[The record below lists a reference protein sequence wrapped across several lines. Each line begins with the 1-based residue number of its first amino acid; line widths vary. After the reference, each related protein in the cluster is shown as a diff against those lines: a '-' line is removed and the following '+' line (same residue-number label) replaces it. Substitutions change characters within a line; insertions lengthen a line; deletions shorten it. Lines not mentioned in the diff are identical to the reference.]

1 MMNESQLSTVGCSL
15 LSIGAVIGVLCFP
28 LYGNESVSAQ
38 AEPVKESREPIV
50 YINPEVPS
58 VNLPAYD
65 GQRYEAVVPDT
76 LDLAERVGLAVRG
89 LTGVTNPEA
98 DYEVYWAANLKNNPP
113 FMWHDF
119 NDHIQGKFHEALP
132 LMRLASGSREN
143 MEVDKRWMEITIQMQ
158 GPDGLLY
165 YPKKGRPWATVG
177 LMSEQTGPM
186 VEADHFTEPYVN
198 GRMAAATAIYYRL
211 TGEERWKQVG
221 ARIVD
226 GLARQAVDR
235 GDYAYFS
242 TGIYGENQVSEP
254 NAPIPDPWTNMS
266 FGWIALGLAQF
277 YATTG
282 YEPALELSGKLARFT
297 RYHGGMFTPD
307 YKFTGING
315 HIHGHF
321 HPLLGML
328 EYAVAADDWEMIQF
342 VRKNYEFTCA
352 YIRPLVG
359 YVPETLDPE
368 HSSSKN
374 RPFSEICGVADMI
387 HMALKLT
394 LAGAGDYWDD
404 VDRLARNQFAEGQ
417 LTSSDWVYEM
427 VKDKPVT
434 APYKAHVSTD
444 RVPERCVGCFGCWIT
459 AHDFFDPDYTGAGMI
474 HCCTGNGTRAIYY
487 IWENILH
494 WNDGQLNVNLL
505 LNRASPWADVES
517 WIPYEGRV
525 DVKMKKAC
533 NLSIRIPEWVRPGE
547 VNVQVAPSPKSNG
560 RTSKGK
566 RRKVS
571 FQGRFVLCGKV
582 QAKDIVTLTFPLSE
596 RTDKINIQGKD
607 YTIIRKG
614 NDVVHIDPPGKHNP
628 LYQREKYRQ
637 DQVQWKTV
645 ERFVARK
652 PIVW

>member
-1 MMNESQLSTVGCSL
+1 
-15 LSIGAVIGVLCFP
+15 
-28 LYGNESVSAQ
+28 
-38 AEPVKESREPIV
+38 
-50 YINPEVPS
+50 
-58 VNLPAYD
+58 
-65 GQRYEAVVPDT
+65 
-76 LDLAERVGLAVRG
+76 
-89 LTGVTNPEA
+89 
-98 DYEVYWAANLKNNPP
+98 
-113 FMWHDF
+113 
-119 NDHIQGKFHEALP
+119 
-132 LMRLASGSREN
+132 
-143 MEVDKRWMEITIQMQ
+143 
-158 GPDGLLY
+158 
-165 YPKKGRPWATVG
+165 
-177 LMSEQTGPM
+177 
-186 VEADHFTEPYVN
+186 
-198 GRMAAATAIYYRL
+198 
-211 TGEERWKQVG
+211 
-221 ARIVD
+221 
-226 GLARQAVDR
+226 
-235 GDYAYFS
+235 
-242 TGIYGENQVSEP
+242 
-254 NAPIPDPWTNMS
+254 
-266 FGWIALGLAQF
+266 
-277 YATTG
+277 
-282 YEPALELSGKLARFT
+282 
-297 RYHGGMFTPD
+297 
-307 YKFTGING
+307 
-315 HIHGHF
+315 
-321 HPLLGML
+321 
-328 EYAVAADDWEMIQF
+328 
-342 VRKNYEFTCA
+342 
-352 YIRPLVG
+352 
-359 YVPETLDPE
+359 
-368 HSSSKN
+368 
-374 RPFSEICGVADMI
+374 
-387 HMALKLT
+387 
-394 LAGAGDYWDD
+394 
-404 VDRLARNQFAEGQ
+404 
-417 LTSSDWVYEM
+417 M

-459 AHDFFDPDYTGAGMI
+459 ANDFFDPDCTGAGMI